1 MLDRL
6 QYIFNEV
13 KNRPY
18 NSKMDDNIKKKIQGA
33 IDNEL
38 YVIIRA
44 TQNIGGDLKRNW
56 SAWMGTRN
64 KDLKKL
70 IEDFYLEVRL
80 TNGYGDNYIESLNFN
95 EFKDEI
101 YDEDSRLY
109 DEELQQMS
117 EKDLMLYFA
126 DLTGNDIRYDKYS
139 KEDNIVILH
148 FSIGSP
154 VSKKFLRLKDKKAII
169 YHNGISCFDVSGDSL
184 NEVLG
189 NIQNIINDP
198 WPFFNGEYVN
208 TKTETVKVLG
218 RLEPEPS
225 IQGYWYVLSTT
236 DYEVE

>member
-139 KEDNIVILH
+139 KEWALVHHD
-148 FSIGSP
+148 
-154 VSKKFLRLKDKKAII
+154 
-169 YHNGISCFDVSGDSL
+169 GISCFDVSGDSL